1 MNLLNVYGLFF
12 MIVIMIPNIVFAVR
26 CKEGVENLW
35 ENRTLEV
42 LEQIGRFGCF
52 ALMIFIIPGIPFGFS
67 SDEAFALYLIGDGI
81 LVFLYCL
88 IWIFCFRNNSV
99 FRALSLSILPSVL
112 FLFSGIMSRYVPL
125 IVAALM
131 FAPCHIMISYKN
143 AKLAQ
148 SEDE

>member
-26 CKEGVENLW
+26 CKEGFENLW

-67 SDEAFALYLIGDGI
+67 SVEAFALYLIGDGI

-112 FLFSGIMSRYVPL
+112 FLFSGVMSRYVPL

-131 FAPCHIMISYKN
+131 FAPCHIIISYKN

>member
-26 CKEGVENLW
+26 CKEGFENLW

-52 ALMIFIIPGIPFGFS
+52 AMMIFIIPGIPFGFS